1 MNSIGCKFNSLGED
15 RFNLKVI
22 AKHLREDL
30 KSSVAE
36 FDKMFNMKK
45 SCAFS
50 VSKDRY
56 AITVKIKRIPAIAF
70 NNDIEF
76 NYWKN
81 PRVLL
86 KEEVWKKLEYIGN
99 AYNYDHSEI
108 MTDYFDCN
116 YYFHLEF
123 AENIEII

>member
-1 MNSIGCKFNSLGED
+1 MNSIGYKFNSLGED

-22 AKHLREDL
+22 CKHLRADL
-30 KSSVAE
+30 KELVKE
-36 FDKMFNMKK
+36 FDSLFGMKK

-56 AITVKIKRIPAIAF
+56 AITVKIKQIPSIAF
-70 NNDIEF
+70 NENIEF

-86 KEEVWKKLEYIGN
+86 KEEIWKKLEFVGN

-123 AENIEII
+123 AENIQII